1 MRVAIAL
8 KRIPRGSPTGRLP
21 PDPASPGPNAAA
33 ASIPMRCAI
42 AAATFLL
49 ASAALAGP
57 VLVYR
62 EGAYC
67 PRDRPATAPRITAAQ
82 AIERAS
88 TLLPEGFCG
97 PTWYVS
103 GCDFD
108 PESAFDT
115 WRVYAQQYQL
125 ARGEKEYRGRD
136 HSYVVLDAVGNC
148 LANIP
153 GT

>member
-1 MRVAIAL
+1 MIRTRRVV
-8 KRIPRGSPTGRLP
+8 GV
-21 PDPASPGPNAAA
+21 
-33 ASIPMRCAI
+33 
-42 AAATFLL
+42 AAATILS
-49 ASAALAGP
+49 ASSALAGP

-67 PRDRPATAPRITAAQ
+67 PRDRPVTAPRITAAQ
-82 AIERAS
+82 AIERAKS
-88 TLLPEGFCG
+88 LLPADFCG

-103 GCDFD
+103 GCEFD
-108 PESAFDT
+108 PEHAFDN
-115 WRVYAQQYQL
+115 WRVFAQQYKL
-125 ARGEKEYRGRD
+125 VNGEKEFRGRD

>member
-1 MRVAIAL
+1 MNARHLARIERRESRVDVPRSRPTRVSLAL
-8 KRIPRGSPTGRLP
+8 NPRYTCLTATALLV
-21 PDPASPGPNAAA
+21 AS
-33 ASIPMRCAI
+33 
-42 AAATFLL
+42 T
-49 ASAALAGP
+49 ALAGP

-67 PRDRPATAPRITAAQ
+67 PRDRPVTAPPITAAQ
-82 AIERAS
+82 AIERAKA
-88 TLLPEGFCG
+88 LLPADFCG
-97 PTWYVS
+97 PSWYVS

-108 PESAFDT
+108 PEHAFDN
-115 WRVYAQQYQL
+115 WRVFAQQYKL
-125 ARGEKEYRGRD
+125 VNGEKDFRGRD

>member
-1 MRVAIAL
+1 MTRGPVAW
-8 KRIPRGSPTGRLP
+8 LP
-21 PDPASPGPNAAA
+21 
-33 ASIPMRCAI
+33 
-42 AAATFLL
+42 ATAFLV

-62 EGAYC
+62 EGAHC
-67 PRDRPATAPRITAAQ
+67 PHDRLATAPRITAAQ
-82 AIERAS
+82 AIERAQA
-88 TLLPEGFCG
+88 LLPADFCG

-108 PESAFDT
+108 PEHAFDN
-115 WRVYAQQYQL
+115 WRVFARQYKL
-125 ARGEKEYRGRD
+125 VNGEKEFRGRD

>member
-1 MRVAIAL
+1 MRVARVER
-8 KRIPRGSPTGRLP
+8 KRNPGGPSTVLP
-21 PDPASPGPNAAA
+21 SPGFALLNPGYGSLRAV
-33 ASIPMRCAI
+33 
-42 AAATFLL
+42 ATMTATLL
-49 ASAALAGP
+49 LTATALAGP

-67 PRDRPATAPRITAAQ
+67 PQDRPATAPRITAAQ
-82 AIERAS
+82 AIERGKA
-88 TLLPEGFCG
+88 LLPADFCG

-108 PESAFDT
+108 PEWAFDT
-115 WRVYAQQYQL
+115 WRVFARQYKL
-125 ARGEKEYRGRD
+125 VNGEKEYQGRD